1 MASAEPSIPVRQ
13 SDKPSAQPAAAST
26 SSLVPPI
33 FAGDRLTSKNVWVA
47 GLLALF
53 LGPPG
58 MIYST
63 PIGTLVMSMV
73 SVPVWIFGG
82 VWLGLLDWVVCIVWS
97 VMAARD

>member
-1 MASAEPSIPVRQ
+1 
-13 SDKPSAQPAAAST
+13 
-26 SSLVPPI
+26 L
-33 FAGDRLTSKNVWVA
+33 GSKNVWVA

-53 LGPPG
+53 LGPAG

-63 PIGTLVMSMV
+63 PLGTLVMSMV

-82 VWLGLLDWVVCIVWS
+82 LWLGLLDWAVCILWS

>member
-1 MASAEPSIPVRQ
+1 
-13 SDKPSAQPAAAST
+13 
-26 SSLVPPI
+26 
-33 FAGDRLTSKNVWVA
+33 
-47 GLLALF
+47 
-53 LGPPG
+53 